1 MVDTTDN
8 LLKEEN
14 GVTITE
20 VQEALAEAEK
30 VNSELRMKLDKIK
43 IQINGRDNPELINAI
58 KTILNKVNYEDRD
71 SRINFTV
78 DPEIVTSAEKELEIM
93 DEKAKLR
100 RENSK

>member
-43 IQINGRDNPELINAI
+43 IQVSGRDNPELVNAI
-58 KTILNKVNYEDRD
+58 KTLFGDKYIFSNGNSVISYDMYCYVIKLLR
-71 SRINFTV
+71 
-78 DPEIVTSAEKELEIM
+78 ELG
-93 DEKAKLR
+93 KAKAGELL
-100 RENSK
+100 